1 MILHATSRESRK
13 RRRFSER
20 LSGTTSLRMTLDGW
34 AEALERDVRRATS
47 ALASADEA
55 GDEPPTD
62 DQVAAIE
69 ECLWRLASATEK
81 ADAIVSLAFGGEPF
95 VVVADKPSVRV
106 MEFGTCR
113 RRRGGSK

>member
-1 MILHATSRESRK
+1 
-13 RRRFSER
+13 
-20 LSGTTSLRMTLDGW
+20 MTLDGW
-34 AEALERDVRRATS
+34 VEALERDVRRATS

-106 MEFGTCR
+106 MEFGMCR